1 MGFDKRE
8 YNRAYNQ
15 EMYQWC
21 KAHDICAHCHKN
33 ATEPHRTLCADCAA
47 RQVERNQK
55 LFAALP
61 EAQQQARLNQAAARV
76 SQLKKRRIE
85 HGECIRCGKKV
96 AKGKKHCTE
105 CLLKIR
111 RRNRARYDAKR
122 VKTDFHEG
130 LCNRCNEPALP
141 GKMLCK
147 KHYDIALRNIEKG
160 KHLNQERGTTAEHV
174 WRGDNKICFQ
184 QQKKRPVGGNRQ
196 GAQMNNISP

>member
-1 MGFDKRE
+1 MSFDKRE

-21 KAHDICAHCHKN
+21 KAHGICAQCRKN
-33 ATEPHRTLCADCAA
+33 TTEPHRTLCADCAA

-61 EAQQQARLNQAAARV
+61 EAQQRTRLDQAAARV
-76 SQLKKRRIE
+76 AQLKKRRIE
-85 HGECIRCGKKV
+85 HGECIRCGKKA

-130 LCNRCNEPALP
+130 LCSRCNEPALP
-141 GKMLCK
+141 DKMLCK

-160 KHLNQERGTTAEHV
+160 NHRNQERGATAKHI
-174 WRGDNKICFQ
+174 WQGDNKICFQ
-184 QQKKRPVGGNRQ
+184 QKKKRPVGGNRQ